1 MAAKIFDAVVYLPII
16 VVTMII
22 GQIYFED
29 YRETNHS
36 RHQIGL
42 NLIITVTYF
51 IQEYC
56 LLQLSL
62 ININEVAFM
71 MVVPFTMLF
80 RNHQNRIWWLLLV
93 LTPLFANAI
102 EALYGVERLSTW
114 WVWFLEAALFLAICA
129 VLTI

>member
-16 VVTMII
+16 VVAMII

-29 YRETNHS
+29 YRETAHS

-42 NLIITVTYF
+42 NLVITVTYF

-80 RNHQNRIWWLLLV
+80 RNHQNRI
-93 LTPLFANAI
+93 
-102 EALYGVERLSTW
+102 
-114 WVWFLEAALFLAICA
+114 
-129 VLTI
+129 